1 MSSPPVPARQRVP
14 RIAEAA
20 VQRARLSVV
29 PRIRTRAPR
38 VPFVTL
44 VTLLLV
50 GGVVGLLLFNTSMQQ
65 ASFAAT
71 SLEQQARSLDARQQ
85 TLEMELAD
93 LRDPQRV
100 AERAQRMG
108 MVPATNPAFL
118 DLATGKVRGQ
128 PRPATGEDGLRIEPT
143 PPPKPGVLTPRP
155 RVIEVVRDT
164 DRRSRAGRAPSGRT
178 D

>member
-1 MSSPPVPARQRVP
+1 MSSPAVQLRQRVP
-14 RIAEAA
+14 RIAGAA
-20 VQRARLSVV
+20 VQRARLTVV

-85 TLEMELAD
+85 TLQMELAD

-100 AERAQRMG
+100 AEKAQAMG
-108 MVPATNPAFL
+108 MVPPANPAFL
-118 DLATGKVRGQ
+118 DLGSGKVLGQ
-128 PRPATGEDGLRIEPT
+128 PRPATPEDRIRIRRT
-143 PPPKPGVLTPRP
+143 PPPKPDVLTPRP

-164 DRRSRAGRAPSGRT
+164 GRGSRGGDSRSGRT